1 MSAPGGFAGAL
12 DRGQYELAALRLLL
26 GVMRAIEDT
35 SNARPQVRDELLA
48 LLGGDGERRERG
60 RR

>member
-1 MSAPGGFAGAL
+1 MSAEGGFAGAL

-35 SNARPQVRDELLA
+35 SNARPEVRDELLA
-48 LLGGDGERRERG
+48 LLAGDARRHERR